1 MSATAPPRLVILVLL
16 LLSLVSACAGQVAP
30 VTPPSPSPQPVAA
43 TPIAATCGLAPVVA
57 PTPPAVIPG
66 YTELDPTTNL
76 HVTGTMQVVDLQSY
90 RLRVTGRVENPLALT
105 FEELRCLPKVT
116 ARPALICP
124 GYFMDEATWA
134 GASLEALLKLAG
146 VQAGAR
152 SLRMVSADG
161 FANEIS
167 LARAT
172 ANGSFLAYEWEGQ
185 PLPRLHGFPVRT
197 VFPGEEGNLWVK

>member
-1 MSATAPPRLVILVLL
+1 M
-16 LLSLVSACAGQVAP
+16 
-30 VTPPSPSPQPVAA
+30 
-43 TPIAATCGLAPVVA
+43 
-57 PTPPAVIPG
+57 
-66 YTELDPTTNL
+66 
-76 HVTGTMQVVDLQSY
+76 
-90 RLRVTGRVENPLALT
+90 LT